1 MPIYRSECFTYV
13 VLKKKK
19 KRSKEKEKKERS
31 PHCECD
37 AGTVSGISKLRSD

>member
-19 KRSKEKEKKERS
+19 KRSKEKKKKERS
-31 PHCECD
+31 SHCECD
-37 AGTVSGISKLRSD
+37 AGTVSGTSKLRSD

>member
-1 MPIYRSECFTYV
+1 MLYICRIE
-13 VLKKKK
+13 KK

>member
-1 MPIYRSECFTYV
+1 MLYICRIE
-13 VLKKKK
+13 KKK

-31 PHCECD
+31 SHCECD